1 MRPVRLILLVLA
13 TTLVS
18 NSSLGGE
25 AKNDKIDDILDFL
38 VNMRN
43 SVDTLTDKVSGIE
56 ETVHTISVMEDKTAE
71 HVSKLEDRVEEVKS
85 EVSDVKSEVSD
96 VKSEVSNVKSKIS
109 DVTQKV
115 SDVKAEVSDVKGV
128 VSDTEKQLGEVKSEV
143 SEVTKKVG
151 DVTQEVGN
159 VKKQVE
165 KVDYDVIRNTGLLG
179 YKYIGKVHREFR
191 YIRYISGS

>member
-85 EVSDVKSEVSD
+85 EVSDVKSEVSYVKSKVSDVTTKVSD
-96 VKSEVSNVKSKIS
+96 VKSEVS
-109 DVTQKV
+109 DVR
-115 SDVKAEVSDVKGV
+115 AV
-128 VSDTEKQLGEVKSEV
+128 VSDTEKQVSEVKTEV
-143 SEVTKKVG
+143 SEVTKKVS
-151 DVTQEVGN
+151 DVTQEVGD

>member
-1 MRPVRLILLVLA
+1 MRSVRLILLVLA
-13 TTLVS
+13 TTLVC

-25 AKNDKIDDILDFL
+25 PKNDKIDDILDFL
-38 VNMRN
+38 VRMRI

-85 EVSDVKSEVSD
+85 EVSDVKSEVSYVKSKVSDVTTKVSD
-96 VKSEVSNVKSKIS
+96 VKSEVS
-109 DVTQKV
+109 DVR
-115 SDVKAEVSDVKGV
+115 AV
-128 VSDTEKQLGEVKSEV
+128 VSDTEKQVSEVKTEV
-143 SEVTKKVG
+143 SEVTKKVS
-151 DVTQEVGN
+151 DVTQEVGD

-179 YKYIGKVHREFR
+179 YKYIGEVHRKFR
-191 YIRYISGS
+191 